1 VKIPVAGIGGVNA
14 GNAAEVMRAGAA
26 GIAVISGILSQPD
39 IQEAARNLR
48 AILDAA
54 RKTARE

>member
-14 GNAAEVMRAGAA
+14 GNAAEVMRAGVA

-39 IQEAARNLR
+39 IREAARNLR
-48 AILDAA
+48 TLLDSM
-54 RKTARE
+54 RG